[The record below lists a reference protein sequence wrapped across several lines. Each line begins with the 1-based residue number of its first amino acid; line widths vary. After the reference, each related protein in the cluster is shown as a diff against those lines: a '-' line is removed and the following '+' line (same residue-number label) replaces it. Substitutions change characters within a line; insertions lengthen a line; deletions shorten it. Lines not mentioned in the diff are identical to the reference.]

1 MEFRGLAPWPQ
12 AVPVVEVASRDATL
26 DLHNCADFTGV
37 CFDAPESLTL
47 AFLYSTSRAQ
57 LSRGEGDRIELRF
70 HAVRNLV
77 VRQAPDFDARV
88 VRDLEG
94 WVWQDAGDGWGR
106 LEFRFGD
113 LVVAFRA
120 RAVELVS

>member
-1 MEFRGLAPWPQ
+1 LLVTAYLWRLEDRLGHPVSPSELVDLA
-12 AVPVVEVASRDATL
+12 ET
-26 DLHNCADFTGV
+26 
-37 CFDAPESLTL
+37 
-47 AFLYSTSRAQ
+47 
-57 LSRGEGDRIELRF
+57 RGEGDPVELRF

-77 VRQAPDFDARV
+77 IRQAPDFDARV
-88 VRDLEG
+88 VRDLEA
-94 WVWQDAGDGWGR
+94 WIWQDAGDGWGR